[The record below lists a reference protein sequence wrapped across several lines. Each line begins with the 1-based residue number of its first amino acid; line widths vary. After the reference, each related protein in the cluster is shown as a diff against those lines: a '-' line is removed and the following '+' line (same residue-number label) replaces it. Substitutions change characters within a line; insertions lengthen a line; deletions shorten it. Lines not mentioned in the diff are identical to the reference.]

1 MANDSI
7 LSLIDAEIARLT
19 QVRSLLANVGKVAI
33 KVTERKNK
41 KTVAPV
47 VAKVKGVK
55 AAKAVKAK
63 AKKTRV
69 LSPEA
74 RKRIADAQRKRWAA
88 QKAKA

>member
-1 MANDSI
+1 MANDTI

-19 QVRSLLANVGKVAI
+19 QVRSLLANVGKADLKI
-33 KVTERKNK
+33 SERKNK
-41 KTVAPV
+41 KTAAVAAV
-47 VAKVKGVK
+47 KVKGVK
-55 AAKAVKAK
+55 AVKAVKAK

>member
-41 KTVAPV
+41 KTAAPAA
-47 VAKVKGVK
+47 AKV
-55 AAKAVKAK
+55 KAVKAVKVK